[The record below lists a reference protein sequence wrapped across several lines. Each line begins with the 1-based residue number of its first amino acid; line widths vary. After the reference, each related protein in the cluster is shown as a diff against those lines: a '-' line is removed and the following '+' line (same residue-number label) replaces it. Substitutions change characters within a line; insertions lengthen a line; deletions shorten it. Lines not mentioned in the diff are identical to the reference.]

1 MTSYAEKGA
10 KPSVSY
16 EAFHHIAFW
25 VGNAKQAAAYY
36 ITHFGFHYVG
46 YQGLETG
53 HRDVASHVVGN
64 GELMFMFQSALRPG
78 NQEMAEFLGLHG
90 DGVKNVAFSVDN
102 ARECYRLAVEK
113 GAMSIREPWTERDD
127 SGEVTMATIRV
138 YGDTDHTFVEKAG
151 YTGAFLPGF
160 ASASGRLRALDD
172 ALPPV
177 PIEFIDHC
185 VSNQPENQMVEVTE
199 RYERMLGFHRFW
211 SVDDKDISTE
221 YSSLRSIVMAE
232 WDEKVK
238 MPINEPAKGLRK
250 SQIDEYIEF
259 YGGPGIQHIAV
270 RTNDIITA
278 VTNMK
283 QRGAQFLPTPKTY
296 YDDLRERLQHS
307 KITVTEDMDKLE
319 ELDILV
325 DFDDQGYLLQIFTM
339 PLEDRP
345 TVFLE
350 FIQRHNHQGFGAGNF
365 GQLFKAI
372 EREQE
377 LRGNL

>member
-1 MTSYAEKGA
+1 MTSYADRGA
-10 KPSVSY
+10 RPSVNY
-16 EAFHHIAFW
+16 EAFHHITFW

-36 ITHFGFHYVG
+36 ILHFGFRYVG

-53 HRDVASHVVGN
+53 HRDVASHAVGN
-64 GELMFMFQSALRPG
+64 GELVFVFQSALRPD
-78 NQEMAEFLGLHG
+78 NKEMAAFIGLHG
-90 DGVKNVAFSVDN
+90 DGVKNVAFTVDD
-102 ARECYRLAVEK
+102 ARKCYELAVEK
-113 GAMSIREPWTERDD
+113 GAEAIRAPWTESDD
-127 SGEVTMATIRV
+127 DGEVTMATIRV
-138 YGDTDHTFVEKAG
+138 YGDTDHTFVQRGSYK
-151 YTGAFLPGF
+151 GAFLPGF
-160 ASASGRLRALDD
+160 APGKDDLQVLD
-172 ALPPV
+172 AVLPPV
-177 PIEFIDHC
+177 PVEFIDHC
-185 VSNQPENQMVEVTE
+185 VSNQPENQMVEVTQ
-199 RYERMLGFHRFW
+199 RYEQMLGFHRFW
-211 SVDDKDISTE
+211 SVDDKDIHTE

-232 WDEKVK
+232 WNERVK

-278 VTNMK
+278 VANMK
-283 QRGAQFLPTPKTY
+283 KRGAQFLRTPKTY
-296 YDDLRERLQHS
+296 YDDLRERLARS
-307 KITVTEDMDKLE
+307 SVEVVEDLDKLE
-319 ELDILV
+319 ELSILV

-365 GQLFKAI
+365 GQLFRAI
-372 EREQE
+372 EREQA

>member
-1 MTSYAEKGA
+1 MTSYADKGA
-10 KPSVSY
+10 KPTVNY
-16 EAFHHIAFW
+16 EAFHHITFW
-25 VGNAKQAAAYY
+25 VGNAKQAASYY

-53 HRDVASHVVGN
+53 HREMATHAVGN
-64 GELMFMFQSALRPG
+64 GELVFLFQSALRPG
-78 NQEMAEFLGLHG
+78 NDEMANFLGLHG
-90 DGVKNVAFSVDN
+90 DGVKNVAFTVDD
-102 ARECYRLAVEK
+102 AHECYRLAVDR
-113 GAMSIREPWTERDD
+113 GATGVREPWTESDKD
-127 SGEVTMATIRV
+127 GEVTMATIRV
-138 YGDTDHTFVEKAG
+138 YGDTDHTFVQKHSYNG
-151 YTGAFLPGF
+151 RFLPGF
-160 ASASGRLRALDD
+160 VTPAYDFTALT
-172 ALPPV
+172 ATLPPV
-177 PIEFIDHC
+177 PVEFIDHC
-185 VSNQPENQMVEVTE
+185 VSNQPENQMVEITE
-199 RYERMLGFHRFW
+199 RYEKMLGFHRFW

-232 WDEKVK
+232 WNEKVK

-278 VTNMK
+278 VSNMK
-283 QRGAQFLPTPKTY
+283 QRGAQFLSTPKTY
-296 YDDLRERLQHS
+296 YDELRERLKHS
-307 KITVTEDMDKLE
+307 KVTITEDLDMLE
-319 ELDILV
+319 KLDILV

-372 EREQE
+372 EREQA

>member
-1 MTSYAEKGA
+1 MTSYADKGA
-10 KPSVSY
+10 KPGVGF
-16 EAFHHIAFW
+16 EAFHHINFW
-25 VGNAKQAAAYY
+25 VGNAKQAASYY
-36 ITHFGFHYVG
+36 ITHFGFHYIG

-64 GELMFMFQSALRPG
+64 GSLVFMFQTALRPG
-78 NQEMAEFLGLHG
+78 NAEMTEFLGRHG
-90 DGVKNVAFSVDN
+90 DGVKNVAFTVDD
-102 ARECYRLAVEK
+102 ARKCYEMAVSK
-113 GAMSIREPWTERDD
+113 GATSVREPWTESDE
-127 SGEVTMATIRV
+127 SGSVTMATIRV
-138 YGDTDHTFVEKAG
+138 YGDTDHTFVEMHAYNG
-151 YTGAFLPGF
+151 RFLPGF
-160 ASASGRLRALDD
+160 IAPSYNFQEMND

-177 PIEFIDHC
+177 PVEFIDHC

-232 WDEKVK
+232 YDERVK
-238 MPINEPAKGLRK
+238 MPINEPAQGLRK

-259 YGGPGIQHIAV
+259 YDGPGIQHIAV

-283 QRGAQFLPTPKTY
+283 KRGAQFLATPKTY
-296 YDDLRERLQHS
+296 YDELRERLKLS
-307 KITVTEDMDKLE
+307 KITVTEDLDMLE
-319 ELDILV
+319 KLDILV

-339 PLEDRP
+339 PVEDRP

-372 EREQE
+372 EREQA